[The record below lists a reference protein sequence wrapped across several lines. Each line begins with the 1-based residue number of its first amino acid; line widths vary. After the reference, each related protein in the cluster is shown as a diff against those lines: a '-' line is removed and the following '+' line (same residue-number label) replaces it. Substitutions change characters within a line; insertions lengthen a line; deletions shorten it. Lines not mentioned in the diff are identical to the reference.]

1 MNTIEQLTRITN
13 TLSRIP
19 TRGEDTLAMADCL
32 RALAQLIN
40 ELSMQEMAQGEK
52 E

>member
-1 MNTIEQLTRITN
+1 MNIVEQLTKITN
-13 TLSRIP
+13 TLARIS

-32 RALAQLIN
+32 RALARLVN
-40 ELSMQEMAQGEK
+40 ELNKEQGEK

>member
-1 MNTIEQLTRITN
+1 MNIIEQLTRITN
-13 TLSRIP
+13 TLSRIS

-32 RALAQLIN
+32 RALMQIIN
-40 ELSMQEMAQGEK
+40 NLNEQEGK